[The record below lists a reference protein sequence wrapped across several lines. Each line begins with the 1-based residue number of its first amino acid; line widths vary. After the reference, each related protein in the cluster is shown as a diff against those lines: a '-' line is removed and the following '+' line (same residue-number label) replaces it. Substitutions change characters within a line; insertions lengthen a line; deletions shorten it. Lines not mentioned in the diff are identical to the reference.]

1 MIYYIDPL
9 SVVVLNN
16 RALKAEKINGNVFGG
31 FCRCGG
37 IMLQKAWVDESILIS
52 ECEQCWRTEAFT
64 FNGRRFLNRT
74 EVRAIYRHNFEKFL
88 EEVLSPSELE
98 AVVNKAKGLQYS
110 YNAYSRA
117 KKKLGDMN
125 IDINDVLSVLR

>member
-1 MIYYIDPL
+1 MIYYVDPL
-9 SVVVLNN
+9 SIVLLNN
-16 RALKAEKINGNVFGG
+16 RALKAEKINGNIFGG

-64 FNGRRFLNRT
+64 FNGRKFLERR
-74 EVRAIYRHNFEKFL
+74 EVKAVYRHNFEEFL
-88 EEVLSPSELE
+88 REILTSSELE
-98 AVVNKAKGLQYS
+98 AVIGKARGYQYS

-117 KKKLGDMN
+117 KKKLEEMN
-125 IDINDVLSVLR
+125 IDVSEVLSILR